1 MSADA
6 LIVRCPRCG
15 TRNRV
20 PRSRWGDPAVC
31 GKCKGVLDL
40 STLYPDRPLNIS
52 DGMFR
57 REVLG
62 FQGPVLLEFYSP
74 G

>member
-20 PRSRWGDPAVC
+20 PRSRWSDPAVC
-31 GKCKGVLDL
+31 GKCKASLDL
-40 STLYPDRPLNIS
+40 STLYPDRPVDIS